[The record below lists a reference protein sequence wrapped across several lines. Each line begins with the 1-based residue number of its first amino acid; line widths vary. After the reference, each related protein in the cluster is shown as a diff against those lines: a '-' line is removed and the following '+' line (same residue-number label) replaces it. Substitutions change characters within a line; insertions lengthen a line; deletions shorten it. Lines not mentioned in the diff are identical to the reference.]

1 MVNANPRA
9 LVIVSLVSG
18 LVGGVLAT
26 FLLVGSSVIA
36 QPTAADIPPVITAEE
51 FRLVDTKGH
60 LRAILDLSDQGQ
72 PYLQFIDESNTDRVW
87 IGISS
92 ETGLALQDVDGKT
105 RLVLSVD
112 EEGKPSLVVRDRQQ
126 HTKEFHP

>member
-26 FLLVGSSVIA
+26 FLLIGSSVVA
-36 QPTAADIPPVITAEE
+36 QPTAAEITPVITAQE
-51 FRLVDTKGH
+51 FRLVDTRGH
-60 LRAILDLSDQGQ
+60 IRAILDLSDGGQ
-72 PYLQFIDESNTDRVW
+72 PYFQLKDEFDTDRVW
-87 IGISS
+87 IGISL
-92 ETGLALQDVDGKT
+92 ETGLAVRDVDGKT

-112 EEGKPSLVVRDRQQ
+112 EEGKPTLVVRDRQH